1 MQIEK
6 SNLPSTNMH
15 VTMADIAR
23 ECGVTKMTVS
33 RVLAGHNGVK
43 QSTREKVV
51 AAAGRLNYEMNT
63 LARSFNS
70 RRSGNIGIA
79 TPFDG
84 LLGTSY
90 FKDAVNGFRRVLD
103 DAVISLSLFDTNSE
117 SFNNADKLSKLYR
130 QRRVDGLLLLAV
142 HTSDR
147 YLEALGQLRIPV
159 VIVGERVDIP
169 SICSVSCRDRIG
181 IHQSCEHLYNLGHR
195 RIAFVEGPVDF
206 STASRRKQGF
216 LEFCREKQLES
227 PGSYFQQGNY
237 NTRGG
242 REAGR
247 ILLRAMPRP
256 TAVIAAND
264 AMAYGVIESAR
275 ELGLR
280 IPQDVS
286 IVGFDNET
294 AAADMFPPLTTVH
307 QPVREM
313 GEHAARILLGSIT
326 ADTLPE
332 GQTILDVSLIVRE
345 STAPPAA

>member
-1 MQIEK
+1 
-6 SNLPSTNMH
+6 
-15 VTMADIAR
+15 MADIAR

-33 RVLAGHNGVK
+33 RVLAGHDGVK
-43 QSTREKVV
+43 ASTRERVL

-103 DAVISLSLFDTNSE
+103 EAVISLSLFDTNSE
-117 SFNNADKLSKLYR
+117 SFNNADKLGKLYR

-142 HTSDR
+142 HTTDR
-147 YLEALGQLRIPV
+147 YLEALGNLRIPV
-159 VIVGERVDIP
+159 VIVGERIDNV
-169 SICSVSCRDRIG
+169 SICSVSCMDRRG
-181 IHQSCEHLYNLGHR
+181 IQQGCEHLYGLGHR
-195 RIAFVEGPVDF
+195 RIAFVEGPQNF
-206 STASRRKQGF
+206 STANRRKQAYVD
-216 LEFCREKQLES
+216 FCQEKQLEI
-227 PGSYFQQGNY
+227 PDSYLQQGNY

-247 ILLRAMPRP
+247 ILLRQIPRP
-256 TAVIAAND
+256 TAIIAAND
-264 AMAYGVIESAR
+264 AMAYGVYESAR
-275 ELGLR
+275 ELGLG

-294 AAADMFPPLTTVH
+294 SAAEMFPPLTTVH
-307 QPVREM
+307 QPVSEM
-313 GEHAARILLGSIT
+313 GEEAARILLDAIT
-326 ADTLPE
+326 RDTLPT
-332 GQTILDVSLIVRE
+332 GQKVLDVSLIVRE

>member
-1 MQIEK
+1 
-6 SNLPSTNMH
+6 
-15 VTMADIAR
+15 MADIAR

-33 RVLAGHNGVK
+33 RVLAGHSGVK
-43 QSTREKVV
+43 QSTRERVLATASK
-51 AAAGRLNYEMNT
+51 LNYELNT

-84 LLGTSY
+84 LLGSSY

-103 DAVISLSLFDTNSE
+103 DATISLSLFDTNSE
-117 SFNNADKLSKLYR
+117 SFNNADKLGKLYR

-147 YLEALGQLRIPV
+147 FLDTLGQLRIPV
-159 VIVGERVDIP
+159 VVVGERVDNP
-169 SICSVSCRDRIG
+169 AICSVSCRDRVG

-195 RIAFVEGPVDF
+195 RIAFIEGPVDF
-206 STASRRKQGF
+206 STASRRKEGF
-216 LEFCREKQLES
+216 LEFCREKQMEM
-227 PGSYFQQGNY
+227 PGTYFQQGNY

-247 ILLRAMPRP
+247 IVLRATPRP

-280 IPQDVS
+280 IPQDLS

-313 GEHAARILLGSIT
+313 GEQSARILMDAILS
-326 ADTLPE
+326 DTLPS
-332 GQTILDVSLIVRE
+332 GQKILDVSLIVRE
-345 STAPPAA
+345 STAPPVA